1 VKALADST
9 VRYVE
14 TVKLKFKPSR
24 TTIIIVVVAVAAVAW
39 GLLAGDPD
47 GGAGP
52 QPGTLDDAARQACAD
67 FAAGRDA
74 ADSKAPRLSL
84 ADNVLASTRRT
95 DNSRIADSAS
105 ALGRK
110 ANDSDQEW
118 TEAADGFAA
127 ACKDAGWSAA

>member
-1 VKALADST
+1 M
-9 VRYVE
+9 
-14 TVKLKFKPSR
+14 KLKFKPSR
-24 TTIIIVVVAVAAVAW
+24 TTIIIAVVAVAAVAW
-39 GLLAGDPD
+39 GLTSGGDP
-47 GGAGP
+47 AG
-52 QPGTLDDAARQACAD
+52 QSPGTLDDPARQACTD

-74 ADSKAPRLSL
+74 ADSKGPRLSL

-127 ACKDAGWSAA
+127 ACKDAGWSAP